1 MFFIV
6 KNFSFLFWRENYFQN
21 LGGMAPCPP
30 LDPPM
35 ESSNFQGPKVTPLQF
50 ETSPNLNRRISKQ
63 AIIFRRKSKEKIL
76 QGEDMAPVDLLDFDL
91 IFAPQRIGL
100 LRTKPGLCE
109 YVPKCHASVRH
120 TTRSSRPEWLYSAAQ
135 PGRAVTTAPR
145 HMTRP
150 EQFNAGSGSGR
161 SAVTAH
167 NSPQAWL
174 FLLSA
179 AACGMT
185 HLWTVT
191 RRP

>member
-1 MFFIV
+1 
-6 KNFSFLFWRENYFQN
+6 
-21 LGGMAPCPP
+21 
-30 LDPPM
+30 
-35 ESSNFQGPKVTPLQF
+35 
-50 ETSPNLNRRISKQ
+50 
-63 AIIFRRKSKEKIL
+63 
-76 QGEDMAPVDLLDFDL
+76 MAPVDLLDFDL

-100 LRTKPGLCE
+100 LRTKHASCE

-179 AACGMT
+179 AACGMAHLCRDPPTLTGRPVSPATPGAT
-185 HLWTVT
+185 HLSAVLSPLPSRSTLRWPAVKLGPPLRKASPLYAYRS
-191 RRP
+191 RRWSHVVASGH